1 MSVGGI
7 AGISFLPPGVDG
19 IIETKENVVSYGDL
33 RYANFWK
40 LQQALID
47 GASRDTGNTAGGGK
61 VTELRAGLLMSFN
74 QVTNKW
80 EPYDGVGAGNTG
92 LQEVSGVLYAAI
104 QTQKDGADQDRF
116 VAAIYLGGLW
126 RAEGLIILGE
136 TDPGLTGATLETIT
150 RASITDLQ
158 VRLSDEHETRPTV
171 A

>member
-19 IIETKENVVSYGDL
+19 IIETREAAVFYGDQ
-33 RYANFWK
+33 RYWNFWK

-47 GASRDTGNTAGGGK
+47 GASRDTGNPDKSTI
-61 VTELRAGLLMSFN
+61 LRVGLLMSFN
-74 QVTNKW
+74 QVTEKW

-92 LQEVSGVLYAAI
+92 LQEVSGVLFAAI

-116 VAAIYLGGLW
+116 VAAIAFGGLW
-126 RAEGLIILGE
+126 RSESLIIIPDV
-136 TDPGLTGATLETIT
+136 TPGLAGATLETIT
-150 RASITDLQ
+150 RASIADLQ

>member
-7 AGISFLPPGVDG
+7 AGVSFLPPGVDG

-47 GASRDTGNTAGGGK
+47 GSSRDTGNTGLT
-61 VTELRAGLLMSFN
+61 TELRVGLLMSFN
-74 QVTNKW
+74 QVTKKW

-92 LQEVSGVLYAAI
+92 LQEVSGVLYASI
-104 QTQKDGADQDRF
+104 QTQKNAADQDRF
-116 VAAIYLGGLW
+116 VSAIYLGGLW
-126 RAEGLIILGE
+126 RSEGLIILGE
-136 TDPGLTGATLETIT
+136 TTPGLVGATLETIT
-150 RASITDLQ
+150 RASIADLQ